1 MQASSTRLRTD
12 PLGAWCCH
20 CGSVSESYTCHAPA
34 SHFVHAR
41 RRSGWLSGHLWIL
54 QVLAVMPATTI
65 RDIYK
70 KVHGETLNNSEC
82 FSCFIK

>member
-65 RDIYK
+65 RDIYM

>member
-65 RDIYK
+65 RDIYM
-70 KVHGETLNNSEC
+70 KVHGETLNKS
-82 FSCFIK
+82 